1 MQQHHLSSRSPTR
14 DGGGRS
20 SMTRTCVMVS
30 MCTMARSPVVPLPM
44 RSSCLTRQPIRHCTF
59 PPMRP
64 SNNASLCRGAEC
76 LLLAQSGH
84 HKRADPC
91 PLLGVKRTLIGDD
104 AMSAFDPKETSAD
117 LQPSTELDR
126 EVSLLA
132 AILLALF
139 EQLGRAYPLA
149 AYLQPHSPAIAM
161 MGAWA

>member
-1 MQQHHLSSRSPTR
+1 MQQHHLSSRSPTK

-20 SMTRTCVMVS
+20 TMTCICVMVS

-84 HKRADPC
+84 PDALSQC
-91 PLLGVKRTLIGDD
+91 PPLGVKRTSIRTCGNVEVYCD
-104 AMSAFDPKETSAD
+104 APVRHLLKERR
-117 LQPSTELDR
+117 L
-126 EVSLLA
+126 
-132 AILLALF
+132 
-139 EQLGRAYPLA
+139 
-149 AYLQPHSPAIAM
+149 
-161 MGAWA
+161 